1 MVLVCS
7 LPSSTSFSLS
17 WGAFFL
23 GFGSRGFGF
32 DCSGCLVD
40 LVDLPFTLGGMGL
53 GPSDGRLESI
63 PENEE
68 KNKINRDTQ

>member
-1 MVLVCS
+1 MLVVCS
-7 LPSSTSFSLS
+7 LPSSTSFLM
-17 WGAFFL
+17 WDAFFL

-32 DCSGCLVD
+32 HCLVA
-40 LVDLPFTLGGMGL
+40 LPFTLGGMGL

>member
-32 DCSGCLVD
+32 DCSACCLVD
-40 LVDLPFTLGGMGL
+40 LLTFTLGGMGL
-53 GPSDGRLESI
+53 GPSDGRLESL

-68 KNKINRDTQ
+68 KNKIN

>member
-1 MVLVCS
+1 MVVVCS

-32 DCSGCLVD
+32 DCSGCLVG
-40 LVDLPFTLGGMGL
+40 LPFGLGGMGL